1 MDSKTIGIIMALG
14 ALITFT
20 IFCLYWYI
28 PKIVSD
34 PTNGGVIIIA
44 LWWGLGCGDVGTIG
58 ALLAR
63 R

>member
-1 MDSKTIGIIMALG
+1 MALG